1 MKTNMNTRLAAGLLL
16 ATLLLAL
23 APAASAQCAM
33 CANAAETQQA
43 EARKALNMGIAA
55 LVAPVFL
62 LVGAFVCMSYQ
73 RRNAPDDPSGELP
86 ELAGPAPSPPP
97 LVHLPLDSP
106 PDRTRPSVH

>member
-1 MKTNMNTRLAAGLLL
+1 MNTRLAAGLLL
-16 ATLLLAL
+16 ATLVLAL

-43 EARKALNMGIAA
+43 EARKALNLGIAA

-73 RRNAPDDPSGELP
+73 RRNAPDDPSGEIP
-86 ELAGPAPSPPP
+86 ELAGHAPSKASIMN
-97 LVHLPLDSP
+97 LHLDSP
-106 PDRTRPSVH
+106 SDRSRPSI

>member
-1 MKTNMNTRLAAGLLL
+1 MNSRLAAGLLL
-16 ATLLLAL
+16 ATLVLAL

-33 CANAAETQQA
+33 CANAAASQQA

-62 LVGAFVCMSYQ
+62 LIGGFVFLSYQ

-86 ELAGPAPSPPP
+86 ELAEPAPLQTPV
-97 LVHLPLDSP
+97 VHLPLDSP
-106 PDRTRPSVH
+106 PDRSRPSP

>member
-1 MKTNMNTRLAAGLLL
+1 MNTRLAAGLLL

-86 ELAGPAPSPPP
+86 ELAGPAPSKAS
-97 LVHLPLDSP
+97 VVNLPLDSP
-106 PDRTRPSVH
+106 SDRSRPSI

>member
-1 MKTNMNTRLAAGLLL
+1 MNSRFVAGLLL
-16 ATLLLAL
+16 AVLLLAL

-43 EARKALNMGIAA
+43 EARKALNTGIAA

-62 LVGAFVCMSYQ
+62 LLGGFVLLSYQ

-86 ELAGPAPSPPP
+86 ELAGPAPAQAPG
-97 LVHLPLDSP
+97 VNLPLDSP
-106 PDRTRPSVH
+106 SDRSRPSV

>member
-1 MKTNMNTRLAAGLLL
+1 MNTRLAAGLLL

-33 CANAAETQQA
+33 CASAAETQQA

-62 LVGAFVCMSYQ
+62 LVGAFVFMSYQ
-73 RRNAPDDPSGELP
+73 RRNAPDDPSGELSQ
-86 ELAGPAPSPPP
+86 LAGPAPSQAP
-97 LVHLPLDSP
+97 VVNLPLDSA
-106 PDRTRPSVH
+106 PDRSRPSI